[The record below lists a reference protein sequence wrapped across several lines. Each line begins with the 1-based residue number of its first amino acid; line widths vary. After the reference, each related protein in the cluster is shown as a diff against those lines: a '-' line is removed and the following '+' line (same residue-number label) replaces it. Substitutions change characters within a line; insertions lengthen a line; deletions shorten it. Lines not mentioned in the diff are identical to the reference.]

1 MTETQRKA
9 LQAAEDAFRR
19 YADHHTMK
27 GDETKARANMALA
40 GQMAAAQVECAAP
53 DVSELAHRTCSRYKH
68 DQNPSLVEYT
78 FNQHTL
84 GDFVRKMAAA
94 ERERLCAAIKA
105 ADDKASEADYMLDSD
120 DCISVI
126 RGTWNHDNA

>member
-19 YADHHTMK
+19 YSDHHAMN

-53 DVSELAHRTCSRYKH
+53 VAAQIRHQDEDGQWSEVSGCGIGRDEI
-68 DQNPSLVEYT
+68 VI
-78 FNQHTL
+78 
-84 GDFVRKMAAA
+84 MA
-94 ERERLCAAIKA
+94 
-105 ADDKASEADYMLDSD
+105 
-120 DCISVI
+120 
-126 RGTWNHDNA
+126 RGTA